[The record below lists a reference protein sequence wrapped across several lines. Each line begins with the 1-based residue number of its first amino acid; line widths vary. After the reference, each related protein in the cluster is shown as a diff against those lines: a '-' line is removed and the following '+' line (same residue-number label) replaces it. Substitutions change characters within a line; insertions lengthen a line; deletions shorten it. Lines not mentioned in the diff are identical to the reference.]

1 MHVLDGGILKGRP
14 WIGTERGFLSA
25 SLLNARK
32 LPNALYSKGT
42 AVVLSPLSRLVCG
55 YPQDSGTKSWTRSKV
70 ATPGCGPRMCTAD
83 DVPLPPPRSGSGY
96 PCAFP
101 PSMLKAMLQVFE
113 DSPVELSAYTE
124 MVIST
129 AAGEVRWRGS
139 NLRGMRRPRCLQ
151 MTSPLTGADSLS
163 DGPRDSTVV
172 QFAIEAVVCDQLC
185 NYFRG
190 PNDDETHAGLLSH
203 FGLDDRQLP
212 LLRWGPGL
220 KGHGPLFVDM

>member
-1 MHVLDGGILKGRP
+1 VRDALNTRYLQGKPSDELEASGVLVHVLDGGILKGRP

-129 AAGEVRWRGS
+129 AAGE
-139 NLRGMRRPRCLQ
+139 
-151 MTSPLTGADSLS
+151 
-163 DGPRDSTVV
+163 
-172 QFAIEAVVCDQLC
+172 FAIEAVVCDQLC